1 MDGFIFISNF
11 WWSQLLKSEIHEG
24 QAPSFSLSLSPHRH
38 AGQCRLLVSRHSLS
52 LWSPTAFSH
61 VVDPHPNRR
70 AHVLSRGGTEKSP
83 PNHVSPSREAVI
95 IGSSSFRPVRFVR
108 FVVNPGLRLW
118 KQEKIRV
125 RDVSCPQ
132 KKGKKQQTKRWF
144 GHRALGMGRVPSNP
158 DPCQFIFIRPKPNLS
173 SSKPRAYVMGQARA
187 RYGDISNFKQT
198 LLFLSIYI
206 PI

>member
-1 MDGFIFISNF
+1 MRGK
-11 WWSQLLKSEIHEG
+11 L
-24 QAPSFSLSLSPHRH
+24 PPSLSLSPHRH

-132 KKGKKQQTKRWF
+132 KKGKSNKQRDGSGTEHLEWAGF
-144 GHRALGMGRVPSNP
+144 HLTLILVSSYLLGPSPIFRAQNRVP
-158 DPCQFIFIRPKPNLS
+158 
-173 SSKPRAYVMGQARA
+173 
-187 RYGDISNFKQT
+187 T
-198 LLFLSIYI
+198 
-206 PI
+206 